1 MVFFSKVGEGWKTF
15 KDSIAF
21 IFKKP
26 VFLIPIFFSWIVVA
40 TVVLYNRYYFPEFQ
54 SFWFIVLYIYFLI
67 VIMSFSIIFVNTIML
82 ELIQQIET
90 GKKTSFSK
98 ALKETLG
105 SNLIKIIPIALI
117 WALVWLFIVILRA
130 LTSKARKGGKAQPS
144 ARDAA
149 RTLSGMNSPFSLSR
163 LGLSMMEKAIRMTVF
178 LALPAV
184 AWENQGP
191 FSAFKKSFSIIK
203 KHPVQFLT
211 SYSLTFVAG
220 VVMALPLIPIY
231 ILDELEVVLP
241 SIVWVAVIIYV
252 GIIWTLE
259 VYLEQMSVG
268 MLYLWHMKWLKKG
281 GQGELS
287 SVKKPDLFDEIHE
300 LT

>member
-1 MVFFSKVGEGWKTF
+1 MAIFDKIGEGWRTF
-15 KDSIAF
+15 KDAIAF
-21 IFKKP
+21 IIKKP
-26 VFLIPIFFSWIVVA
+26 VFLIPIFFSWIIVA
-40 TVVLYNRYYFPEFQ
+40 IVVLYNRYYFPELQ
-54 SFWFIVLYIYFLI
+54 SFWLIVIDVYLLI
-67 VIMSFSIIFVNTIML
+67 VIMSFSIIFANTIML

-130 LTSKARKGGKAQPS
+130 LTSKARKGGRAKPS

-149 RTLSGMNSPFSLSR
+149 RTLSGMNTPFSLSR

-178 LALPAV
+178 MALPAV

-191 FSAFKKSFSIIK
+191 FSAFKKSFQILK
-203 KHPVQFLT
+203 KHPLQFLT
-211 SYSLTFVAG
+211 SYSLTLAAG
-220 VVMALPLIPIY
+220 MVMALPLIPIY
-231 ILDELEVVLP
+231 ILDELGVVL
-241 SIVWVAVIIYV
+241 SSTIWVLVIIYV

-259 VYLEQMSVG
+259 VYLEQMSIG
-268 MLYLWHMKWLKKG
+268 ILYMWHMKWLKKG

-287 SVKKPDLFDEIHE
+287 SVKKPDLFDDIHE